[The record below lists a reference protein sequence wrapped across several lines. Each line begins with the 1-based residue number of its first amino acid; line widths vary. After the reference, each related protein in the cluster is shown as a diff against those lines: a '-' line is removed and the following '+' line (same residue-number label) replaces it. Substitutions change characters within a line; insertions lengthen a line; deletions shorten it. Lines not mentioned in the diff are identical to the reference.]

1 MKVKRQKQ
9 EKEGGKYPLLSLKA
23 FVMKT
28 IPIWS
33 MVSDNT
39 HVKIKIQYRTGIVL
53 CKVRDINMYNCT
65 QGDYDGSAQQTA

>member
-1 MKVKRQKQ
+1 
-9 EKEGGKYPLLSLKA
+9 
-23 FVMKT
+23 MKT

-39 HVKIKIQYRTGIVL
+39 YVKIKIQYRTRIVL